1 MELDVKK
8 EAMLEYCESIF
19 ALIVNYQK
27 NHQDLEIEKISK
39 RIEIIEDEIRNVDD
53 EQYLDTIKLLID
65 EISKS
70 LEVKIN
76 E

>member
-8 EAMLEYCESIF
+8 EAMLEYCESKF
-19 ALIVNYQK
+19 ALIVNYQ
-27 NHQDLEIEKISK
+27 NNQQDLEIEKISK